1 MPILRVKFF
10 SLDFIYFKTKR
21 KPDRLFV
28 SEDQKILSIAMHL
41 KRLYDNFIQI
51 YVTVPDLE
59 F

>member
-1 MPILRVKFF
+1 M
-10 SLDFIYFKTKR
+10 DFIYFKTKR

-28 SEDQKILSIAMHL
+28 GGDQKILGIAMHL